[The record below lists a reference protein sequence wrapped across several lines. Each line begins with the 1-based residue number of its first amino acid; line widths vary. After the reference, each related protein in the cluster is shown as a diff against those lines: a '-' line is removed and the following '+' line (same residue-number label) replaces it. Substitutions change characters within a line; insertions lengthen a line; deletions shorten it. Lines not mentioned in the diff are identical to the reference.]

1 MSRPR
6 LVALIV
12 PALAAGALAAPA
24 SAQSATVTARA
35 ASAAGTVHTFSLP
48 AWRADRVVRAS
59 VRGLDRDQ
67 RVAVRRV
74 RKALQAGRVLRV
86 RTRSRARTRK
96 ARLVVRLARRVKTVA
111 RPETTIT
118 AGPTGTIT
126 ATSAVFSYTSSTSG
140 VTFECRRDGGVWV
153 SCPSPK
159 TVSDLAVGERTFYV
173 RAMNS
178 SGIRDDTPA
187 ARTFTVAAPETA
199 SPSPSPEPVAEA
211 APAPAPTTTS
221 PDELLRDGFDGS
233 DGVITNEYAYYNG
246 WDSNA
251 MVSPTWEAENG
262 TMYRRSGAMWTGVPN
277 GGDVDRLSTTWN
289 GSNMARFWTKRN
301 DFGDVSVSMNLHHEG
316 FTSGTSTWGAHSW
329 DGIKLWLRRGGRT
342 GSFNLYTVEVSRRQG
357 NVMIQKKCAGSDTYT
372 ILGQTASNAN
382 PSPVGQWETVEGSV
396 RTNAD
401 GSVSLALIRGGK
413 TLLTAKDT
421 GVGGCPPITQ
431 AGRVGIR
438 SDNTQYT
445 VDDFV
450 VRRAA

>member
-1 MSRPR
+1 MSRRR
-6 LVALIV
+6 LVAPFVTALAIVAV
-12 PALAAGALAAPA
+12 PAPA
-24 SAQSATVTARA
+24 QAATVTARA

-48 AWRADRVVRAS
+48 AWQADRVVRAS
-59 VRGLDRDQ
+59 IRGLDRTQ

-74 RKALQAGRVLRV
+74 RRALQAGRVLRV
-86 RTRSRARTRK
+86 RTRARTRR
-96 ARLVVRLARRVKTVA
+96 ARLVVRLARRVKTTV

-126 ATSAVFSYTSSTSG
+126 STSAVFSYTSNTSG
-140 VTFECRRDGGVWV
+140 VSFECRRDGGVWV

-187 ARTFTVAAPETA
+187 TRTFTVAA
-199 SPSPSPEPVAEA
+199 
-211 APAPAPTTTS
+211 APAPAPAPESEPTPVTTTD
-221 PDELLRDGFDGS
+221 PAPRTGTDELLRDGFDGP

-246 WDSNA
+246 WDSSA
-251 MVSPTWEAENG
+251 MFSPTWEAENG
-262 TMYRRSGAMWTGVPN
+262 TMYRRSGTMWTGVPN

-289 GSNMARFWTKRN
+289 GSNMARYWTKRS
-301 DFGDVSVSMNLHHEG
+301 DFGDVSVSMDLHHEG
-316 FTSGTSTWGAHSW
+316 FTAGTSTWGAHSW

-342 GSFNLYTVEVSRRQG
+342 GSFALYTVEVSRRQG

-372 ILGQTASNAN
+372 ILAQTASNAN
-382 PSPVGQWETVEGSV
+382 PSLVGQWERVEGSV

-401 GSVSLALIRGGK
+401 GTVSLGLVRGGR

-421 GVGGCPPITQ
+421 GVGGCAPITA
-431 AGRVGIR
+431 AGRVGFR
-438 SDNTQYT
+438 SDNTQYS

-450 VRRAA
+450 VRPAA